1 VWRKLHDWVMELERA
16 HLRNQAAH
24 DCIGAQLE
32 EAAATYSQASDMFER
47 TKVTPDSEKVSRRPI
62 LFDPIRFKKAAAIG
76 LERLP
81 PIYRRP

>member
-1 VWRKLHDWVMELERA
+1 VWRKLHDWVMELEMA

-47 TKVTPDSEKVSRRPI
+47 TKVTPIPGTPTSGKNFASSPAS
-62 LFDPIRFKKAAAIG
+62 P
-76 LERLP
+76 
-81 PIYRRP
+81 